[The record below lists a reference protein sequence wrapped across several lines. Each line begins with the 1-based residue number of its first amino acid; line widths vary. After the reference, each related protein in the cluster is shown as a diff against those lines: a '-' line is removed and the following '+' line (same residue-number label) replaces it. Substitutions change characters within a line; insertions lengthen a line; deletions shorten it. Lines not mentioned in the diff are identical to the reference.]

1 MRRGVSETP
10 VGSVGQ
16 RCGPAYL
23 WQCVDALPRCRL
35 AATVGARDARAYV
48 CAWTRGMR
56 HVAWTLWSRRPRG
69 GERAMRCCMALHELS
84 MDADASLSMCA
95 VQRMMQRPLRAWECE
110 AMCGCTHS
118 CERHV
123 PPSMCG
129 APPRYAALGV
139 SAPHSSRLNTH
150 TQHVD

>member
-48 CAWTRGMR
+48 CMDTWHATRGMDTL
-56 HVAWTLWSRRPRG
+56 VAQTAWG
-69 GERAMRCCMALHELS
+69 GESDAMLYGIA
-84 MDADASLSMCA
+84 
-95 VQRMMQRPLRAWECE
+95 
-110 AMCGCTHS
+110 
-118 CERHV
+118 
-123 PPSMCG
+123 
-129 APPRYAALGV
+129 
-139 SAPHSSRLNTH
+139 
-150 TQHVD
+150 